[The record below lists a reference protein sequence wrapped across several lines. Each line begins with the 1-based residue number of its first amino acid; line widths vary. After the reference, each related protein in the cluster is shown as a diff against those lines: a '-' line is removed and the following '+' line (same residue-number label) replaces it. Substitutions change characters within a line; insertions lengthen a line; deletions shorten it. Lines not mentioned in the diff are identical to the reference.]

1 MPETTKKYD
10 LEERVEKFGESV
22 IDLCKSVKITIIS
35 EPIIKQLIK
44 SATSMGA
51 NYSEANGASSRRD
64 FSNKISICK
73 KESQETRH
81 WLRMFVRYYQDN
93 KLQVKPLQEE
103 CRQLIM
109 IFATIQ
115 KKSSL
120 KIENK

>member
-1 MPETTKKYD
+1 
-10 LEERVEKFGESV
+10 
-22 IDLCKSVKITIIS
+22 
-35 EPIIKQLIK
+35 
-44 SATSMGA
+44 MGA